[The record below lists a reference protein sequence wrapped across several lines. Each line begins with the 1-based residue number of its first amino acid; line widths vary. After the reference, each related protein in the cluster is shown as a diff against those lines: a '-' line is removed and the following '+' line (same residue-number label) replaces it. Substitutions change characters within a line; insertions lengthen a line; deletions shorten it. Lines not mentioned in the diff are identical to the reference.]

1 MLGEKLKSN
10 PDIRVWL
17 INTGWSGGAYGVGS
31 RMKLSYTRAMITAA
45 LEGELNH
52 VQFENHPVF
61 GLAMPNSCPNVPN
74 ELLNPRNTWSDKSE
88 YDKKAN
94 HLAELFN
101 KNFKQYAEGCS
112 EEILSAAPKVSASAQ

>member
-1 MLGEKLKSN
+1 
-10 PDIRVWL
+10 
-17 INTGWSGGAYGVGS
+17 
-31 RMKLSYTRAMITAA
+31 
-45 LEGELNH
+45 
-52 VQFENHPVF
+52 VF